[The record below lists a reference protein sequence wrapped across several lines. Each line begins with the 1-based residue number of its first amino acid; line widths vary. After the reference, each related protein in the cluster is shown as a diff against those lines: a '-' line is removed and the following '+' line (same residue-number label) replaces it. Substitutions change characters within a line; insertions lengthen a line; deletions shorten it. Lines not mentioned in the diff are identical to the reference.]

1 MAMNKIR
8 YGLKNVHVA
17 LLNKGDDGTF
27 TYETPIAVPGA
38 VSISMDAEGDAN
50 PFYAD
55 NIVYFRTVSNN
66 GYTGDLEMALIP
78 DWFREKVLQEV
89 KDSKGVLVETSNITD
104 VQYFALL
111 FQFEGDKKAIRHV
124 LYNCTANRP
133 TVESQTKE
141 DNIEPNTETLSL
153 TADPREDGLV
163 KARSGDDTNEET
175 YKNWFTRVYVPT
187 VSTDGSIVTG

>member
-1 MAMNKIR
+1 MALNKIK

-17 LLNKGDDGTF
+17 LLTKGDDGTF
-27 TYETPIAVPGA
+27 TYGTPRAIPGA
-38 VSISMDAEGDAN
+38 VSISLDAEGEMN

-66 GYTGDLEMALIP
+66 GYTGDLEIALIP
-78 DWFREKVLQEV
+78 DWFREEVLQEV
-89 KDSKGVLVETSNITD
+89 KDTKGVLVETSNITD

-111 FQFEGDKKAIRHV
+111 FQFEGDKKAVRHV

-141 DNIEPNTETLSL
+141 DTIEPNTETLSL

-163 KARSGDDTNEET
+163 KARSGDDTNEDT

-187 VSTDGSIVTG
+187 VSTDGTVVTG

>member
-1 MAMNKIR
+1 MALNKIK

-17 LLNKGDDGTF
+17 LLTKGDDGTF
-27 TYETPIAVPGA
+27 TYETPVAIPGA
-38 VSISMDAEGDAN
+38 VSLSMDSEGEMN

-78 DWFREKVLQEV
+78 DWFRERVLQEV
-89 KDSKGVLVETSNITD
+89 KDSKGVLVETANITD

-133 TVESQTKE
+133 TVESSTKE
-141 DNIEPNTETLSL
+141 DNIEPGTETLSL

-163 KARSGDDTNEET
+163 KARSGDDTNEDT

-187 VSTDGSIVTG
+187 VSTDGQIVTG

>member
-1 MAMNKIR
+1 MALNKIK

-17 LLNKGDDGTF
+17 LLTKGDDGTF
-27 TYETPIAVPGA
+27 TYDTPVAIPGA
-38 VSISMDAEGDAN
+38 VSLSMDSEGEMN

-78 DWFREKVLQEV
+78 DWFRERVLQEV
-89 KDSKGVLVETSNITD
+89 KDSKGVLVETANITD

-133 TVESQTKE
+133 TVESSTKE
-141 DNIEPNTETLSL
+141 DNIEPGTETLSL

-163 KARSGDDTNEET
+163 KARSGDDTNEDT

-187 VSTDGSIVTG
+187 ISTDGQIVTG

>member
-1 MAMNKIR
+1 MALNKIK

-17 LLNKGDDGTF
+17 LLTKGDDGTF
-27 TYETPIAVPGA
+27 TYGTPRAIPGA
-38 VSISMDAEGDAN
+38 VSISLDAEGEMN

-66 GYTGDLEMALIP
+66 GYTGDLEIALIP
-78 DWFREKVLQEV
+78 DWFREEVLQEV

-111 FQFEGDKKAIRHV
+111 FQFEGDKKAVRHV

-141 DNIEPNTETLSL
+141 DTIEPNTETLSL

-163 KARSGDDTNEET
+163 KARSGDDTNEDT

-187 VSTDGSIVTG
+187 VSTDGTVVTG

>member
-1 MAMNKIR
+1 MALNKIK

-17 LLNKGDDGTF
+17 KLTKGDDGTF
-27 TYETPIAVPGA
+27 TYATPRAIPGA
-38 VSISMDAEGDAN
+38 VSLSMDAEGEMT
-50 PFYAD
+50 PFHAD

-66 GYTGDLEMALIP
+66 GYTGDLEMALVP
-78 DWFREKVLQEV
+78 DWFREEILQEV
-89 KDSKGVLVETSNITD
+89 KDSKGVLVETANVTD
-104 VQYFALL
+104 VVYFALL

-141 DNIEPNTETLSL
+141 DAIEPNTETLSL

-175 YKNWFTRVYVPT
+175 YRNWFTAVYVPT
-187 VSTDGSIVTG
+187 VTTDGTVVTG

>member
-1 MAMNKIR
+1 MGVNKIK

-17 LLNKGDDGTF
+17 KLTKGDDGVF
-27 TYETPIAVPGA
+27 TYATPKPIPGA
-38 VSISMDAEGDAN
+38 VSLSLDAEGEVN

-66 GYTGDLEMALIP
+66 GYTGDLEIALIP
-78 DWFREKVLQEV
+78 DWFREEILQEV

-104 VQYFALL
+104 VVYFALL

-133 TVESQTKE
+133 TVES
-141 DNIEPNTETLSL
+141 
-153 TADPREDGLV
+153 
-163 KARSGDDTNEET
+163 
-175 YKNWFTRVYVPT
+175 
-187 VSTDGSIVTG
+187 

>member
-1 MAMNKIR
+1 MALNKIK

-17 LLNKGDDGTF
+17 KLTKGDDGTF
-27 TYETPIAVPGA
+27 TYATPRAIPGA
-38 VSISMDAEGDAN
+38 VSLSMDAEGEMT
-50 PFYAD
+50 PFHAD

-66 GYTGDLEMALIP
+66 GYTGNLEMALVP
-78 DWFREKVLQEV
+78 DWFREEILQEV
-89 KDSKGVLVETSNITD
+89 KDSKGVLVETANVTD
-104 VQYFALL
+104 VVYFALL

-141 DNIEPNTETLSL
+141 DAIEPNTETLSL

-175 YKNWFTRVYVPT
+175 YRNWFTTVYVPT
-187 VSTDGSIVTG
+187 VTTDGTVVTG

>member
-1 MAMNKIR
+1 MALNKIK

-17 LLNKGDDGTF
+17 KLTKGDDGTF
-27 TYETPIAVPGA
+27 TYATPRAIPGA
-38 VSISMDAEGDAN
+38 VSLSMDAEGEMT
-50 PFYAD
+50 PFHAD

-66 GYTGDLEMALIP
+66 GYTGDLEMALVP
-78 DWFREKVLQEV
+78 DWFREEILQEV
-89 KDSKGVLVETSNITD
+89 KDSKGVLVETANVTD
-104 VQYFALL
+104 VVYFALL

-141 DNIEPNTETLSL
+141 DAIEPNTETLSL

-175 YKNWFTRVYVPT
+175 YRNWFTTVYVPT
-187 VSTDGSIVTG
+187 VTTDGTVVTG

>member
-1 MAMNKIR
+1 MALNKIK

-17 LLNKGDDGTF
+17 KLTKGDDGTF
-27 TYETPIAVPGA
+27 TYATPRAIPGA
-38 VSISMDAEGDAN
+38 VSLSMDAEGEMT
-50 PFYAD
+50 PFHAD

-66 GYTGDLEMALIP
+66 GYTGDLEMALVP
-78 DWFREKVLQEV
+78 DWFREEILQEV
-89 KDSKGVLVETSNITD
+89 KDSKGVLVETSNVTD
-104 VQYFALL
+104 VVYFALL

-141 DNIEPNTETLSL
+141 DAIEPNTETLSL

-175 YKNWFTRVYVPT
+175 YRNWFTTVYVPT
-187 VSTDGSIVTG
+187 VTTDGTVVTG

>member
-1 MAMNKIR
+1 MALNKIK

-17 LLNKGDDGTF
+17 LLTKGDDGTF
-27 TYETPIAVPGA
+27 TYETPVAIPGA
-38 VSISMDAEGDAN
+38 VSLSMDAEGEMN

-78 DWFREKVLQEV
+78 DWFRERVLQEV
-89 KDSKGVLVETSNITD
+89 KDSKGVLVETANITD

-141 DNIEPNTETLSL
+141 DNIEPGTETLSL

-163 KARSGDDTNEET
+163 KARSGDDTNEDT

-187 VSTDGSIVTG
+187 ISTDGQIVTG

>member
-1 MAMNKIR
+1 MALNKIK

-17 LLNKGDDGTF
+17 KLTKGDDGTF
-27 TYETPIAVPGA
+27 TYATPRAIPGA
-38 VSISMDAEGDAN
+38 VSLSMDAEGEMT
-50 PFYAD
+50 PFHAD

-66 GYTGDLEMALIP
+66 GYTGDLEMALVP
-78 DWFREKVLQEV
+78 DWFREEILQEV
-89 KDSKGVLVETSNITD
+89 KDSKGVLVETANVTD
-104 VQYFALL
+104 VVYFALL

-141 DNIEPNTETLSL
+141 DAIEPNTETLSL

-163 KARSGDDTNEET
+163 KARSGDNTNEET
-175 YKNWFTRVYVPT
+175 YRNWFTTVYVPT
-187 VSTDGSIVTG
+187 VTTDGTVVTG

>member
-1 MAMNKIR
+1 MALNKIK

-27 TYETPIAVPGA
+27 TYETPVAIPGA
-38 VSISMDAEGDAN
+38 VSLSMDAEGEAN

-187 VSTDGSIVTG
+187 VASDGSIVTG

>member
-27 TYETPIAVPGA
+27 TYETSIPVPGA

-78 DWFREKVLQEV
+78 DWFREKILQEV

>member
-1 MAMNKIR
+1 MALNKIK

-17 LLNKGDDGTF
+17 KLTKGDDGTF
-27 TYETPIAVPGA
+27 TYATPRAIPGA
-38 VSISMDAEGDAN
+38 VSL
-50 PFYAD
+50 AD

-66 GYTGDLEMALIP
+66 GYTGDLEMALVP
-78 DWFREKVLQEV
+78 DWFREEILQEV
-89 KDSKGVLVETSNITD
+89 KDSKGVLVETANVTD
-104 VQYFALL
+104 VVYFALL

-141 DNIEPNTETLSL
+141 DAIEPNTETLSL

-175 YKNWFTRVYVPT
+175 YRNWFTAVYVPT
-187 VSTDGSIVTG
+187 VTTDGTVVTG

>member
-1 MAMNKIR
+1 MGLNKIK

-17 LLNKGDDGTF
+17 LLTKGDDGTF
-27 TYETPIAVPGA
+27 TYETPVAIPGA
-38 VSISMDAEGDAN
+38 VSISLDAEGEVN

-66 GYTGDLEMALIP
+66 GYTGDLEMALVP

-89 KDSKGVLVETSNITD
+89 KDSKGVLVETSNVTD

-111 FQFEGDKKAIRHV
+111 FQFEGDKKAVRHV